1 MDIPDDV
8 KQQAMDA
15 VSHKETTDQIRA
27 YQGSG
32 VDVSPADTF
41 TNAQQPQPE
50 ITPIPDEVK
59 QQAMDAV
66 SHAETR
72 AQIQLVVDNGAVTAP
87 ITPGRDTEQIA
98 EKVARLHEAGQDM
111 DTTHKQMT
119 QDGFGREYG

>member
-8 KQQAMDA
+8 KQQALDA

-32 VDVSPADTF
+32 STVSPGDTF
-41 TNAQQPQPE
+41 THAQEPQPE
-50 ITPIPDEVK
+50 TKPIPDEVK

-66 SHAETR
+66 SHEETR
-72 AQIQLVVDNGAVTAP
+72 AQIRLVVDNGAVTAP
-87 ITPGRDTEQIA
+87 ITAGRDTEQIA
-98 EKVARLHEAGQDM
+98 EKVARLHESGQDM
-111 DTTHKQMT
+111 DATHKQMT